1 MRFAK
6 CLLCVVVQKQLGSS
20 YQECPNPFDMSIW
33 DTFVDAD
40 VNDTFLLSD
49 GPQSFENPG
58 YIGVQSF
65 ENPEDLAADS
75 MLPEDIAA
83 DSMLPEDIAADSM
96 LPEDIAADSM
106 LPPAEKSKR
115 GRRHGSTAQK
125 MLAREVE
132 RAAAAAP
139 EVQSD
144 SSWLNLLS
152 KIDRNNH

>member
-1 MRFAK
+1 VRFAK

-96 LPEDIAADSM
+96 LP
-106 LPPAEKSKR
+106 PAEKSKR

>member
-83 DSMLPEDIAADSM
+83 DSMLP
-96 LPEDIAADSM
+96 
-106 LPPAEKSKR
+106 PAEKSKR

-144 SSWLNLLS
+144 SSWLNLL
-152 KIDRNNH
+152 

>member
-1 MRFAK
+1 
-6 CLLCVVVQKQLGSS
+6 
-20 YQECPNPFDMSIW
+20 MSIW

-49 GPQSFENPG
+49 GPQAFENPG

-65 ENPEDLAADS
+65 ENPEDL
-75 MLPEDIAA
+75 
-83 DSMLPEDIAADSM
+83 AADSM

>member
-83 DSMLPEDIAADSM
+83 DSMLP
-96 LPEDIAADSM
+96 
-106 LPPAEKSKR
+106 PAEKSKR

-132 RAAAAAP
+132 LAAAAAP

>member
-96 LPEDIAADSM
+96 LP
-106 LPPAEKSKR
+106 PAEKSKR

>member
-49 GPQSFENPG
+49 GPQAFENPG
-58 YIGVQSF
+58 YIGVPWI
-65 ENPEDLAADS
+65 ENPEDL
-75 MLPEDIAA
+75 
-83 DSMLPEDIAADSM
+83 AADSM

>member
-1 MRFAK
+1 VRFAK

-96 LPEDIAADSM
+96 LP
-106 LPPAEKSKR
+106 PAEKSKR

-144 SSWLNLLS
+144 SSWLNLL
-152 KIDRNNH
+152 

>member
-83 DSMLPEDIAADSM
+83 DSMLP
-96 LPEDIAADSM
+96 
-106 LPPAEKSKR
+106 PAEKSKR